1 MADITKAGVINVGVF
16 EDFPPFSSVGS
27 DMSLKGYD
35 IDVAQGLADALKVK
49 LKLVGITGQNRI
61 PYLTGHRV
69 DMLLSVGKSAEREK
83 VIAFTQ
89 AYAPYYIAVIGPH
102 AAKIETAADLAD
114 KSVSVN
120 RGTLEDT
127 SLTAAAPKTTD
138 IKRFDNYSAVIQ
150 AFLSGQVQAMAVG
163 NDVGASVL
171 ARHTDIAPE
180 QKFQLLSSP
189 DHIAINKGE
198 PALDEGAR
206 RRYRRDADR
215 RSARQDLGQMAR
227 EAARR
232 QGPRRPVTAG
242 LDFAWLGDALGVLAR
257 GAATTIGLIAV
268 VSGLGTVLSI
278 AGAAARRSRSAPLRQ
293 AVVAAYVELIRNTPF
308 LVQLFF
314 IFFGLPSLGIRLDA
328 AVAAVIAMTMNLTAY
343 GIEIVRAGLDAVPAG
358 QWEAGMALGL
368 TRYRI
373 FVSVV
378 LRQALRVIFPA
389 LSSQIIITMLESAV
403 VSQIAVRDLTYEADV
418 LQARTFRAFE
428 TYLVVT
434 GIYLGLASLLR
445 KLMQT
450 GARRYLI

>member
-1 MADITKAGVINVGVF
+1 M
-16 EDFPPFSSVGS
+16 
-27 DMSLKGYD
+27 
-35 IDVAQGLADALKVK
+35 
-49 LKLVGITGQNRI
+49 
-61 PYLTGHRV
+61 
-69 DMLLSVGKSAEREK
+69 
-83 VIAFTQ
+83 
-89 AYAPYYIAVIGPH
+89 
-102 AAKIETAADLAD
+102 
-114 KSVSVN
+114 
-120 RGTLEDT
+120 
-127 SLTAAAPKTTD
+127 
-138 IKRFDNYSAVIQ
+138 
-150 AFLSGQVQAMAVG
+150 
-163 NDVGASVL
+163 
-171 ARHTDIAPE
+171 
-180 QKFQLLSSP
+180 
-189 DHIAINKGE
+189 
-198 PALDEGAR
+198 
-206 RRYRRDADR
+206 
-215 RSARQDLGQMAR
+215 
-227 EAARR
+227 
-232 QGPRRPVTAG
+232 
-242 LDFAWLGDALGVLAR
+242 
-257 GAATTIGLIAV
+257 
-268 VSGLGTVLSI
+268 LSI

-293 AVVAAYVELIRNTPF
+293 AVAAYVELIRNTPF

-343 GIEIVRAGLDAVPAG
+343 GIEIVRSGLDAVPAG

-450 GARRYLI
+450 GARRYLT